1 MPWTPSM
8 ANRMPGVHAGGID
21 ATITNE
27 SGWPQYG

>member
-1 MPWTPSM
+1 M

>member
-1 MPWTPSM
+1 M
-8 ANRMPGVHAGGID
+8 ANRMPGGHAGGID